1 MGRFRLRMGGSI
13 LSRSVFPWSMLACS
27 ILLAGCGEL
36 RLPDGRVTHVAFGDS
51 TTAGPSNRD
60 YPDILREMLGEPP
73 EAFANEGEGGETTAE
88 GNDRLDRLIA
98 SAIYPNAA
106 VWMYWEGGGD
116 VIDFIQD
123 NDPFL
128 LLSPEDADFPLAGTL
143 EDRLDQ
149 TQANIQRAIASM
161 SGAGHTVLVAT
172 LFFIRE
178 DVGACPALPLD
189 ILLPA
194 QAANANAY
202 LRLLNERIRTAA
214 TSAGA
219 ILVDIAA
226 VDETLGASAEN
237 YFNCNHLSEAGNTI
251 AAGVF
256 RDALAGN

>member
-1 MGRFRLRMGGSI
+1 MERFRLSMGGSI
-13 LSRSVFPWSMLACS
+13 PSRSVFPWSMLACS
-27 ILLAGCGEL
+27 LLLAGCGEL

-60 YPDILREMLGEPP
+60 YPDILREMLGEPS

-88 GNDRLDRLIA
+88 GIDRLDGLIA
-98 SAIYPNAA
+98 SDIFPNAA

-116 VIDFIQD
+116 ITDFIQD

-128 LLSPEDADFPLAGTL
+128 LLSPEDADFPLAGALGT
-143 EDRLDQ
+143 RLDQ
-149 TQANIQRAIASM
+149 TQANIQRALESM
-161 SGAGHTVLVAT
+161 SGDGRTVLVAT

-178 DVGACPALPLD
+178 DVGDCPALPLD

-194 QAANANAY
+194 QAVNANAY
-202 LRLLNERIRTAA
+202 LRLLNDRIRMAA
-214 TSAGA
+214 MNTGA

-226 VDETLGASAEN
+226 VDEALRATASN